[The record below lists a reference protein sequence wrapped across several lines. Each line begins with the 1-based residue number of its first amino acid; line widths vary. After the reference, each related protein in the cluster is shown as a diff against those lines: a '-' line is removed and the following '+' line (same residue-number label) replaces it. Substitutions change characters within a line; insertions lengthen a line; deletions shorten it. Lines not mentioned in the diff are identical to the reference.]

1 MQYKWQAALI
11 VALGLF
17 MAILDNTIVNVALP
31 AMQATFHTDRNTII
45 WVVTAYFLA
54 QAAIIPAVGYLSD
67 RIGTKTV
74 FLVALALFTIGSGL
88 CAFTPTGGLALGG
101 ATIDGKTLLIA
112 FRVLQGLGGGALFPI
127 AFAITFRVF
136 PPTERG
142 PASAVIGVPVL
153 LAPVFGPTIGG
164 YLTKYYDWP
173 AIFKVN
179 LPIGI
184 LTFALALLFLR
195 GHAKEVAAGDEEPAA
210 AQKGFDVLGLV
221 LAMTGTVALSYGIN
235 QSGTYGL
242 NDLSVWPYL
251 AAGGVLLLAFAL
263 YELRHHD
270 PVMDLRLF
278 TNYTFTMSNV
288 LTWMLSVFL
297 FGFLFFLPAF
307 FENVQGRDALNTGLI
322 LAIQG
327 IAAIVG
333 VVAAG
338 RLYNVTGPRPLV
350 VLGLALTTIGSYGFI
365 NLTASTDPQTLQAWL
380 AVRGLGFGLANIPL
394 QTLVM
399 ARISNRAMA
408 RASSLVNVTRQI
420 FGALGLSILTAYFTT
435 RSTAHATD
443 LGSAYYAA
451 NSTTLQQNCVAQ
463 VGFNPSAIH
472 ECITHAVGTYVQS
485 TPAMQIFVTNALNDT
500 FYVSMLG
507 TLVAT
512 VLALFIGRDPNV
524 EKLKEE
530 ARRAK
535 KGEPPLPAPD
545 GTEARRPALVG
556 E

>member
-74 FLVALALFTIGSGL
+74 FLAALALFTIGSGL
-88 CAFTPTGGLALGG
+88 CAFTPTDGLTLGSL
-101 ATIDGKTLLIA
+101 AIDGKTLLFA

-136 PPTERG
+136 PPAERG
-142 PASAVIGVPVL
+142 PASAVIGIPVL

-179 LPIGI
+179 LPIGVI
-184 LTFALALLFLR
+184 TFVLALLVLH
-195 GHAKEVAAGDEEPAA
+195 GHAQEVAVGDEEPAV

-221 LAMTGTVALSYGIN
+221 LAVAGTVALSYGIN
-235 QSGTYGL
+235 QSGSYGL

-251 AAGGVLLLAFAL
+251 AGGGVLLAAFAL
-263 YELRHHD
+263 YELRHSD

-278 TNYTFTMSNV
+278 TNYSFTMANV
-288 LTWMLSVFL
+288 LTWVLSAFL

-322 LAIQG
+322 LAVQG
-327 IAAIVG
+327 IAAVIG
-333 VVAAG
+333 VIAAG
-338 RLYNVTGPRPLV
+338 RLYNITGPRPLIV
-350 VLGLALTTIGSYGFI
+350 IGLVLVTVGSFGFI
-365 NLTASTDPQTLQAWL
+365 NLTPTTDPQTLQIWL
-380 AVRGLGFGLANIPL
+380 AVRGLGFGMANIPL
-394 QTLVM
+394 QTLVL
-399 ARISNRAMA
+399 ARVSNRAMA

-420 FGALGLSILTAYFTT
+420 FSALGLSLLTAYET
-435 RSTAHATD
+435 RQLTNHIASAQADFQNTQLSGAISACTAQHGFD
-443 LGSAYYAA
+443 
-451 NSTTLQQNCVAQ
+451 QNAVQACVAQ
-463 VGFNPSAIH
+463 AAQHYIGS
-472 ECITHAVGTYVQS
+472 HALTLS
-485 TPAMQIFVTNALNDT
+485 LNDT
-500 FYVSMLG
+500 FLLAMIG
-507 TLVAT
+507 TGVAT
-512 VLALFIGRDPNV
+512 VLALFVGRDPNV
-524 EKLKEE
+524 QALKEAAKRGETVE
-530 ARRAK
+530 ARPVTI
-535 KGEPPLPAPD
+535 GE
-545 GTEARRPALVG
+545 
-556 E
+556 